1 MRQRMARTAFIIALC
16 LAPLA
21 TGCHTGRND
30 LLEAELRTR
39 ERELY
44 ELKGQLD
51 QAQIVNDA
59 LERELISRHVP
70 GAAVPH
76 EAPCPVPAG
85 LKDIIIGRG
94 TGGLDQDGVPGDEA
108 LLVVVTPR
116 DEDESPVKAVG
127 TLRVQALEVTSE
139 GTKFPLS
146 VWEVPALQLRRT
158 WRAALFSTGFHVTLP
173 WKRFPTSERVRL
185 VVQLALPDGRVFEA
199 DRDIAV
205 RPPVSVPRPR
215 DLPIPPIAP
224 APEMILPQPEGPALS
239 RLRPAELG
247 WPRAAARNQVAS
259 P

>member
-1 MRQRMARTAFIIALC
+1 MRQRMARTAFIAVLC
-16 LAPLA
+16 LAPLLG
-21 TGCHTGRND
+21 GCRSGHCD

-39 ERELY
+39 DRELY

-59 LERELISRHVP
+59 LERELIHRHVP
-70 GAAVPH
+70 GASAPH
-76 EAPCPVPAG
+76 EAPCPAPAG
-85 LKDIIIGRG
+85 LKDIVIGRG

-127 TLRVQALEVTSE
+127 TLRVQALEVTPE

-146 VWEVPALQLRRT
+146 AWEVPALQLRRT

-173 WKRFPTSERVRL
+173 WKRFPASERVRI

-199 DRDIAV
+199 DRDIVV
-205 RPPVSVPRPR
+205 RPPISVPRPR
-215 DLPIPPIAP
+215 DLPIPRVEPP
-224 APEMILPQPEGPALS
+224 PPDMILPQPEGPALS

-247 WPRAAARNQVAS
+247 WPRAAEDE
-259 P
+259 